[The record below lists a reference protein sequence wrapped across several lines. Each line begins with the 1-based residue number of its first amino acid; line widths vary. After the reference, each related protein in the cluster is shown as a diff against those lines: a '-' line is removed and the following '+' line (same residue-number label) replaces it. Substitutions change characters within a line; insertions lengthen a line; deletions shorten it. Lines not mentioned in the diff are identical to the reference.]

1 MIPSECSWWGMRQIQ
16 SLNLTHTLKAKYLY
30 IVSET
35 PFYKSINI
43 GDENVL
49 ELTDVDRAYD
59 KVW

>member
-1 MIPSECSWWGMRQIQ
+1 MGNETDPKSE
-16 SLNLTHTLKAKYLY
+16 LTHTLKAKYLY

-49 ELTDVDRAYD
+49 ELTNVDRAYD